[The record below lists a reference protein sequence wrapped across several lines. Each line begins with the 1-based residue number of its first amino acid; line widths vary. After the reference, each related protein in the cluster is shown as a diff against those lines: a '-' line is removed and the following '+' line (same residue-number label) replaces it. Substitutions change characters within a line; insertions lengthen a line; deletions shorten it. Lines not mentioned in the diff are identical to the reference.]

1 MSTNADGPCGSAL
14 SEGLGAGAE
23 AWEQMRAA
31 VLDALIVGHIYR
43 AEHETNPRKA
53 LADLLAWETQIA
65 LDPAVSSAAADLIR
79 RHTTPTPGPYKA
91 TEFKCADGA
100 PNAGVLSERTGSA
113 VCWASGRSESE
124 EYANARRIADALNR
138 MDRGEPEAPNS

>member
-1 MSTNADGPCGSAL
+1 MINELDPREVGSNA
-14 SEGLGAGAE
+14 GLGAGAE

-43 AEHETNPRKA
+43 AEHETNPLMA

-65 LDPAVSSAAADLIR
+65 LDPAVSSAAANLIR
-79 RHTTPTPGPYKA
+79 RYTTPTPGPYKA
-91 TEFKCADGA
+91 TEFKGADGA

-138 MDRGEPEAPNS
+138 MDRGGPEAPNT

>member
-1 MSTNADGPCGSAL
+1 MEKTDPPAKVASNDK
-14 SEGLGAGAE
+14 LGDASE

-43 AEHETNPRKA
+43 AEHETDPRKA

-79 RHTTPTPGPYKA
+79 RHTEHTPGPYKS

-100 PNAGVLSERTGSA
+100 PNAGVFSERTGSA

-124 EYANARRIADALNR
+124 EYANSRRIADALNR
-138 MDRGEPEAPNS
+138 MDRGEREAL